1 METASSSDSDRE
13 GVKGAPIWKSI
24 FDRVQKDG
32 DWIKDVHLNSFSLR
46 LFSLSVLSSE
56 FLFFNLE
63 IRW

>member
-46 LFSLSVLSSE
+46 LFSLSVSSSE
-56 FLFFNLE
+56 FFFNLE